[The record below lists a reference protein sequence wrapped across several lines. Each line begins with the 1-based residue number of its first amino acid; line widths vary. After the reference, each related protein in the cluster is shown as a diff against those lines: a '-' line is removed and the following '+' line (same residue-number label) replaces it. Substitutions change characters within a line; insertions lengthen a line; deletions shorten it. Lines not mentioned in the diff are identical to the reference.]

1 MPAHKKT
8 MSKVAQS
15 ASNKNKTVVAEL
27 GAEAIFA
34 RVNANL
40 GAYFRLT
47 VHDGE
52 KTRELLG
59 SPRGLFKQKKAQ
71 IRFARDDIV
80 VLSSM
85 PSRASEISE
94 IIALLGK
101 KDAQQLYKD
110 GHIHKSVYQAPP
122 AFGAAPPEDAE
133 DDFFD
138 YTGVVEDDEKAEHFE
153 ASGGKG
159 RAAAEDEIDIDAI

>member
-15 ASNKNKTVVAEL
+15 AANKNKTVLAQL
-27 GAEAIFA
+27 SDEAIFA

-40 GAYFRLT
+40 GSYFRLT
-47 VHDGE
+47 VPDGT
-52 KTRELLG
+52 KTIELLG
-59 SPRGLFKQKKAQ
+59 SPRGLFKQRKAQ

-110 GHIHKSVYQAPP
+110 GRIHKNVYQAPP
-122 AFGAAPPEDAE
+122 AFGAVEAPE

-138 YTGVVEDDEKAEHFE
+138 YTGVEEDEEKAAHFE
-153 ASGGKG
+153 PSGGKG
-159 RAAAEDEIDIDAI
+159 RTDEEEIDIDAI